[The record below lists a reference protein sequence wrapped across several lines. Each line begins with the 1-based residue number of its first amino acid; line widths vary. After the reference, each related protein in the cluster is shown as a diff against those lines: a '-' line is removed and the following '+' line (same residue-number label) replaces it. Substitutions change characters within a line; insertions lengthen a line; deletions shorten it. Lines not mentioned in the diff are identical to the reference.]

1 MELAEVTKERDYYF
15 EKLLDIEQVC
25 QEEEHKASPLTER
38 IFKILEQEVEF
49 YYIIVYCLFFT
60 VPSTFLTLG
69 RGSNSQ

>member
-38 IFKILEQEVEF
+38 IFKILEQEAEEVTPNN
-49 YYIIVYCLFFT
+49 IVNMAERSL
-60 VPSTFLTLG
+60 SL
-69 RGSNSQ
+69 Q